1 MLTNL
6 KTSVES
12 TADQEDAITLLLGCH
27 DRIRHFTEVADR
39 LNFNPQSPAA
49 DRQQAASTVLRYYE
63 VALPLHEADEND
75 SVYPRLQKALP
86 PGELAAAN
94 QAMVEQ
100 HTEIDALIAELLP
113 LWRTIADDPG
123 QQEKLSAALGHRVQ
137 RLKQL
142 WTSHLRLEEELV
154 IPAMRRF
161 LSQQDLG
168 AIEAEMR
175 ARRQS
180 SWASFEGNS

>member
-6 KTSVES
+6 EAKAQRKT
-12 TADQEDAITLLLGCH
+12 DQEDAITLLLGRH
-27 DRIRHFTEVADR
+27 DRIRHFTDVADR
-39 LNFNPQSPAA
+39 LNLNQQSPAE

-63 VALPLHEADEND
+63 IALPLHEADEND

-86 PGELAAAN
+86 QGELAAAN
-94 QAMVEQ
+94 QAMIDQ
-100 HTEIDALIAELLP
+100 HTEIDALVAQLLP
-113 LWRTIADDPG
+113 MWRTIADDPA
-123 QQEKLSAALGHRVQ
+123 QQEKLSAALCHRVQ

-154 IPAMRRF
+154 IPALRRF

-168 AIEAEMR
+168 AIKAEMR
-175 ARRQS
+175 ARRKIS
-180 SWASFEGNS
+180 

>member
-6 KTSVES
+6 KISVES

-94 QAMVEQ
+94 QAMVG
-100 HTEIDALIAELLP
+100 LC
-113 LWRTIADDPG
+113 
-123 QQEKLSAALGHRVQ
+123 LS
-137 RLKQL
+137 RL
-142 WTSHLRLEEELV
+142 TTRET
-154 IPAMRRF
+154 P
-161 LSQQDLG
+161 
-168 AIEAEMR
+168 
-175 ARRQS
+175 
-180 SWASFEGNS
+180 

>member
-6 KTSVES
+6 EVKAKRKT
-12 TADQEDAITLLLGCH
+12 DQEDAITLLLGCH
-27 DRIRHFTEVADR
+27 DRIRHFTDVADR
-39 LNFNPQSPAA
+39 LNLNEQSPAA
-49 DRQQAASTVLRYYE
+49 DRQRAASAVLRYYE
-63 VALPLHEADEND
+63 MALPLHEADEND

-94 QAMVEQ
+94 QAMIEQ

-113 LWRTIADDPG
+113 MWRTIADDPA
-123 QQEKLSAALGHRVQ
+123 QQENLSADLGKRVQ

-142 WTSHLRLEEELV
+142 WTSHLDLEEEVV

-175 ARRQS
+175 ARRTS
-180 SWASFEGNS
+180 S